1 MRRWIGMLN
10 FIAVFSAAVFSAAVF
25 SAAVLMIL
33 GTASPVYAGDITPQ
47 DVPEG
52 AVARVVYFYAEEC
65 PHCKTVFEDVIQPL
79 QARCGQA
86 LEVKPVEIG
95 KPAGYEAFVATEKAL
110 TEKAGKWDIPVVV
123 LDEKVYIGEDAIR
136 QNLEEAI
143 KCIWLDGG
151 NDWPAVPELE
161 ALDKPSEGSL
171 GASMPGGNNPFSSSE
186 DSGVCVESD
195 EMAEASAACAAPDPI
210 FLLYFYKPG
219 CQECERV
226 LYDLR
231 YAQERYP
238 QLFIEDRNILDDA
251 LLARWLGEQYDVA
264 KKKLNVAP
272 AVVVG
277 DYYLVGDG
285 LTPDAILAAIKQ
297 YAETGS
303 EPTWNDWN
311 PEMAKGALETQFNSW
326 GAFTII
332 GAGLLDGLNPCAFAT
347 LIFFVSYLAVMKRTG
362 KEVLLVGGAFALGIF
377 LTYLLVGVGLWRVLS
392 ALPFITKLG
401 RWLYAITAVLCG
413 VLAIFSYADYFKARK
428 GELKEMTLTL
438 PLNLRKR
445 INALIR
451 RSSKARNFV
460 VAAFVTGMLVSV
472 IELACTGQVYL
483 PTIMF
488 VLGVPELRARGALY
502 LFLYNLMFIVPL
514 VVVFVLVYFGTTS
527 KDLGNFLQQR
537 AAAVKLGMALLFTVL
552 TGWLVTLVA

>member
-1 MRRWIGMLN
+1 MRRWIDKLVL
-10 FIAVFSAAVFSAAVF
+10 IAGVALIGVV
-25 SAAVLMIL
+25 MIL
-33 GTASPVYAGDITPQ
+33 SVVTSVYADDITPQ
-47 DVPEG
+47 DIPED
-52 AVARVVYFYAEEC
+52 AVARVVYFYAEDC
-65 PHCKTVFEDVIQPL
+65 PHCKTVFEEVIQPL

-95 KPAGYEAFVATEKAL
+95 EPAGYEAFVATERAL
-110 TEKAGKWDIPVVV
+110 TGKAGQWDIPVVV
-123 LDEKVYIGEDAIR
+123 LAADAAHEDTFYIGEDAVR
-136 QNLEEAI
+136 QNLEEQI
-143 KCIWLDGG
+143 QCIWLNGG
-151 NDWPAVPELE
+151 NDWPAVPALE
-161 ALDKPSEGSL
+161 ALSKPSEGSL
-171 GASMPGGNNPFSSSE
+171 GAQSPFAS
-186 DSGVCVESD
+186 DDDQGVCVESG
-195 EMAEASAACAAPDPI
+195 EMEEASAACAAPEPI

-226 LYDLR
+226 SYDLR

-238 QLFIEDRNILDDA
+238 QLFIEKRNILEDA

-277 DYYLVGDG
+277 EHYLVGDD
-285 LTPDAILAAIKQ
+285 LTPDVLLAAVKQ

-303 EPTWNDWN
+303 EPTWNDWD

-347 LIFFVSYLAVMKRTG
+347 LVFFVSYLAVMKRTG

-377 LTYLLVGVGLWRVLS
+377 LTYLLVGVGLWRALS

-401 RWLYAITAVLCG
+401 RWLYAVTAVLCG
-413 VLAIFSYADYFKARK
+413 ALAIFSYVDYFKARK

-438 PLNLRKR
+438 PLSLRKR

-460 VAAFVTGMLVSV
+460 IAAFVTGIFVSV

-488 VLGVPELRARGALY
+488 VLGVPELRAQGALY

-527 KDLGNFLQQR
+527 KDLGSFLQRR
-537 AAAVKLGMALLFTVL
+537 AASVKLGMALLFTVL
-552 TGWLVTLVA
+552 TGWLVTLVI